1 MTLLRLKMLV
11 PVVPLMASPAAWM
24 MFPAAALTLLVPAF
38 VRIFAAGLTVFFCEV
53 ELVPVALCVFF
64 LKTAKSSTES
74 TISSRVSFPSVETA
88 PSWIVSAA
96 VESCA
101 TVYCSL
107 TTLALVSWISEILYS
122 GIMEPS
128 VAAARSWS
136 EMPSSSSDTGPSPM
150 PIRTSSASAV
160 VVVVRLNMRSRASFR
175 ASFRVRRFWVYEKP
189 ACRRAPVSCVIGC
202 IR

>member
-1 MTLLRLKMLV
+1 MTGRLLLIDFTMEVPASMTLLRLKMLV
-11 PVVPLMASPAAWM
+11 PVVPL
-24 MFPAAALTLLVPAF
+24 TAF

-107 TTLALVSWISEILYS
+107 TTLALVS
-122 GIMEPS
+122 
-128 VAAARSWS
+128 
-136 EMPSSSSDTGPSPM
+136 
-150 PIRTSSASAV
+150 
-160 VVVVRLNMRSRASFR
+160 
-175 ASFRVRRFWVYEKP
+175 
-189 ACRRAPVSCVIGC
+189 
-202 IR
+202 